1 MELFRISKTIHF
13 MQYAVLLN
21 IISLVT
27 FSISVFF
34 IFHKGFNL
42 STEFTGGSI
51 IEASYSGEKILQL
64 DDIKSSL
71 LNIPHMEH
79 TQVQYLGSS
88 KEIIIKLP
96 NLENF
101 SLETTTFNILNE
113 LQKYDHSFNINKTEF
128 IGPQVGEKLLQDML
142 ISLIMLVI
150 GIIFYL
156 SIRFELIIAAAVVM
170 ANLHDVII
178 ILGFFAFFQWE
189 FSLSVLAGTLAALGY
204 SVNESVIVMDRV
216 RENYLKYTGPKNI
229 RNIRN
234 IINIS
239 ITQTISRT
247 IITHGSTQF
256 MVLSILLFGGAT
268 LHYFAIA
275 LTIGIWFGI
284 YSSIFVSSSLALLMR
299 FGKKALY
306 AEPRD

>member
-13 MQYAVLLN
+13 MRYAVLLN

-27 FSISVFF
+27 FTVSLFF
-34 IFHKGFNL
+34 IYHKGFNL

-64 DDIKSSL
+64 DEIKSSL
-71 LNIPHMEH
+71 TNIPHIEH
-79 TQVQYLGSS
+79 IQVQYLGSS
-88 KEIIIKLP
+88 KEIIIRLP

-101 SLETTTFNILNE
+101 SLETTTSTILSE
-113 LQKYDHSFNINKTEF
+113 LQKYDNSFNINKTEF

-142 ISLIMLVI
+142 LSVIMLVI

-170 ANLHDVII
+170 ANLHDVVI

-216 RENYLKYTGPKNI
+216 RENYLKYIGPKNI
-229 RNIRN
+229 KNTKAL
-234 IINIS
+234 INKS

-256 MVLSILLFGGAT
+256 MILSILLFGGAS
-268 LHYFAIA
+268 LHYFAVA

-284 YSSIFVSSSLALLMR
+284 YSSIFVSSSLALLMK
-299 FGKKALY
+299 FGKKAFH
-306 AEPRD
+306 AETHD

>member
-21 IISLVT
+21 IVSLVT
-27 FSISVFF
+27 FSISLFF
-34 IFHKGFNL
+34 ICNKGFNL
-42 STEFTGGSI
+42 STEFTGGSV
-51 IEASYSGEKILQL
+51 IEACYSGEKILYP
-64 DDIKSSL
+64 DEIKSSL
-71 LNIPHMEH
+71 LNIQGIEH
-79 TQVQYLGSS
+79 IQVQYLGSS
-88 KEIIIKLP
+88 REIIIRLP
-96 NLENF
+96 NLESL
-101 SLETTTFNILNE
+101 SLETTTSNILNE
-113 LQKYDHSFNINKTEF
+113 LKKYDDSFNINKTEF

-142 ISLIMLVI
+142 LSLILLVI

-156 SIRFELIIAAAVVM
+156 SIRFEFIIAASVVL
-170 ANLHDVII
+170 ANLHDVVI

-229 RNIRN
+229 KNIK
-234 IINIS
+234 ILINKS

-256 MVLSILLFGGAT
+256 MVLSILLFGGAS
-268 LHYFAIA
+268 LHYFAVA

-284 YSSIFVSSSLALLMR
+284 YSSIFISSSLALLMR
-299 FGKKALY
+299 FGKKAFHSELH
-306 AEPRD
+306 D